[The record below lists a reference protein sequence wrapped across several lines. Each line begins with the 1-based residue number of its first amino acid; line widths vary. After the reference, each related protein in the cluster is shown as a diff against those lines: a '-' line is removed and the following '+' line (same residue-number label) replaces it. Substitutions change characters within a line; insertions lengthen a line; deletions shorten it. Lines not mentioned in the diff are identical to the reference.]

1 MNTLI
6 EVIDRLDQVDDSDRF
21 NPRIIFA
28 EGESSALPTARALV
42 CPGDEEGTRQCP
54 LDSTLRSSPCVARQ
68 GSDPGMVLLA
78 GRPTAECRGQIRGG
92 GVLFA
97 QRCLFAGE
105 APSLRNQSRG
115 FIPPVVDSSL
125 RLLLVPRRQAPGG
138 RRL

>member
-54 LDSTLRSSPCVARQ
+54 LDSTLRE
-68 GSDPGMVLLA
+68 VLLVWLA
-78 GRPTAECRGQIRGG
+78 KEAIQVWSFWRGG
-92 GVLFA
+92 RLPNAEDKF
-97 QRCLFAGE
+97 E
-105 APSLRNQSRG
+105 AVVYYSRNDAYL
-115 FIPPVVDSSL
+115 PVK
-125 RLLLVPRRQAPGG
+125 RQV
-138 RRL
+138 